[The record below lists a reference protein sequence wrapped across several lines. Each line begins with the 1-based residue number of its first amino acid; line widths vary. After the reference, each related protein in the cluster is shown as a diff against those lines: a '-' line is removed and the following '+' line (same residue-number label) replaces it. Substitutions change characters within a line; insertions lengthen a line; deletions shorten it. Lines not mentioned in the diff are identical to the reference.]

1 MESQHGRVPQC
12 VKLLLLGL
20 IVLLALAAL
29 GGAAVAQ
36 GNRAL
41 MSVVPPT
48 TSADEPIKQGGEDFQ
63 VDVVVDNV
71 TNLAA
76 FQFSLEYDSSIIKY
90 KDVKEGPFL
99 GSSGREV
106 HSLDPRIEQRD
117 GLEMLSFSC
126 VTLGPPVSVGG
137 VAGPNGSGVLATI
150 TFSPIGG
157 GETPLD
163 LSEGILVAAE
173 IDERGQPAQI
183 ETAVQ
188 GATLDV
194 ASTGGGISWAL
205 WGPVIGV
212 VAAVV
217 VVGAIVLVVRLR
229 SARGPG
235 SLGGV

>member
-1 MESQHGRVPQC
+1 MKSQHGRVPQC

-20 IVLLALAAL
+20 VILLALAAL

-63 VDVVVDNV
+63 VNVVVDNV

-90 KDVKEGPFL
+90 KGVQGGPFL

-106 HSLDPRIEQRD
+106 HSLDPRIEQD
-117 GLEMLSFSC
+117 GLGKISFNC

-157 GETPLD
+157 GDTPLD

-173 IDERGQPAQI
+173 IDEQGAPVEI

-188 GATLDV
+188 GASLHV
-194 ASTGGGISWAL
+194 IGGGGIAWAL

-229 SARGPG
+229 RARGPG